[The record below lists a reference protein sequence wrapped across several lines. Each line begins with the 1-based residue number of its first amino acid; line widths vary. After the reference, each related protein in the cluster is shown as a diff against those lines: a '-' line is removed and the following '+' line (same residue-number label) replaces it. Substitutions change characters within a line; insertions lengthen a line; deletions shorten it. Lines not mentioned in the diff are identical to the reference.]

1 MACSELPLQYVLSFA
16 PLSAKDPYVLAQLR
30 NVSLSFPDKKILEDV
45 SLTIYPGD
53 SISLVGDNGVG
64 KTSLFRILKGDLA
77 PDSGEILLSR
87 GVRIGY
93 LEQDFTGM
101 VEDTRRTCMDVA
113 LEPFGPLLELEKR
126 IEHLSFELGE
136 AEGDGDRT
144 AGLLTDLGEAQQ
156 RFEVLGGYEF
166 RAKTQSILTGLGL
179 PEAFWARRV
188 SEISAG
194 QRVRLALARLLLEDH
209 DLILF
214 DEPTN
219 HLDVPA
225 REWLEGHLAGIDAAY
240 VIASHDRRFLDAVSS
255 KVANIDRGKLTLYT
269 GDYTAFRR
277 QLEQAEEEG
286 WRKYEKSRKLA
297 KKLQRQAQDY
307 QRWSD
312 AGEKKKRGA
321 ADEGFVGHK
330 AAKVMK
336 RSLVARRRMEEAVEN
351 ARTEKPFEKDEIK
364 IEFGSSRG
372 RSLVRAE
379 ELVVGY
385 SEKGPLTRELSFEL
399 AAGDRLAVLGPNG
412 SGKTALLRTVL
423 AEIPPLHGDVRVA
436 PSSKVGYFDQDNRL
450 VPPDVTSVEAIL
462 GTGRDETLVRTVM
475 GRMGIRRETVNKKV
489 EKLSSGER
497 AKVLLAR
504 IILGDN
510 NLLVLD
516 EPTNYLDI
524 ETQDVLLEAL
534 KDFPGGILFVSHDRY
549 FVEEL
554 ATGTLTPG
562 FQGVGK
568 GWI

>member
-1 MACSELPLQYVLSFA
+1 M
-16 PLSAKDPYVLAQLR
+16 LAQLR

-53 SISLVGDNGVG
+53 RISLVGENGVG
-64 KTSLFRILKGDLA
+64 KTSLLCMLKGRLV
-77 PDSGEILLSR
+77 PDSGEVSLSR

-93 LEQDFTGM
+93 LEQDFAGM
-101 VEDTRRTCMDVA
+101 EEDPGRTCMEVA
-113 LEPFGPLLELEKR
+113 LGPFGPLIELEKR
-126 IEHLSFELGE
+126 IERLSFELGE
-136 AEGDGDRT
+136 AGDRT
-144 AGLLTDLGEAQQ
+144 SGLLAELGEVQQ

-166 RAKTQSILTGLGL
+166 RARTRSTLTGLGL
-179 PEAFWARRV
+179 PDSLWERRV
-188 SEISAG
+188 SELSAG

-240 VIASHDRRFLDAVSS
+240 IVASHDRYFLDAASS
-255 KVANIDRGKLTLYT
+255 KVANIDRGRLTVYS
-269 GDYTAFRR
+269 GDYTAFRQR
-277 QLEQAEEEG
+277 LEQAEEEG
-286 WRKYEKSRKLA
+286 WHRYEKSRKLA

-312 AGEKKKRGA
+312 VGEKKKRGA
-321 ADEGFVGHK
+321 ADKGFVGHK

-336 RSLVARRRMEEAVEN
+336 RSLVARRRMEEALEN
-351 ARTEKPFEKDEIK
+351 ARTEKPFEKDAVK
-364 IEFGSSRG
+364 IEFGSSKG

-385 SEKGPLTRELSFEL
+385 TEERPLTRELSFEL
-399 AAGDRLAVLGPNG
+399 SAGDRLAVLGPNG
-412 SGKTALLRTVL
+412 CGKTALLRTL
-423 AEIPPLHGDVRVA
+423 LGEIPPLHGDVRLT

-450 VPPDVTSVEAIL
+450 VPPDVTALEAVL
-462 GTGRDETLVRTVM
+462 GTGRDETLIRTVM
-475 GRMGIRRETVNKKV
+475 GRMGMRRETVNKCV
-489 EKLSSGER
+489 ARLSSGER
-497 AKVLLAR
+497 AKVLLAG
-504 IILGDN
+504 IILGEN

-534 KDFPGGILFVSHDRY
+534 GDFPGGILFVSHDRY
-549 FVEEL
+549 FVEEF
-554 ATGTLTPG
+554 ATETLTPG
-562 FQGVGK
+562 LT
-568 GWI
+568 

>member
-1 MACSELPLQYVLSFA
+1 
-16 PLSAKDPYVLAQLR
+16 VLAQLR

-53 SISLVGDNGVG
+53 RISLVGDNGVG

-77 PDSGEILLSR
+77 PDSGEVSLFR

-93 LEQDFTGM
+93 LKQDFAGM
-101 VEDTRRTCMDVA
+101 VDDTRLTCMEVA
-113 LEPFGPLLELEKR
+113 LEPFGLLIELEKR
-126 IEHLSFELGE
+126 IEHLSLELGK
-136 AEGDGDRT
+136 AEEDGDRT

-179 PEAFWARRV
+179 PEAYWPRRV

-194 QRVRLALARLLLEDH
+194 QRMRLALARLLLEDH

-240 VIASHDRRFLDAVSS
+240 DRRFLDAVSS
-255 KVANIDRGKLTLYT
+255 KVANIDRGKLTLYS

-321 ADEGFVGHK
+321 ADKGFVGHK

-336 RSLVARRRMEEAVEN
+336 RSLVARRRMEEAVED
-351 ARTEKPFEKDEIK
+351 ARTEKPFEKDAIK
-364 IEFGSSRG
+364 IEFGSTRG

-379 ELVVGY
+379 ELVAGY
-385 SEKGPLTRELSFEL
+385 SGERPLTGEVTFELS
-399 AAGDRLAVLGPNG
+399 AGDRLAVLGPNG

-423 AEIPPLHGDVRVA
+423 GEVSPLHGDVRLA

-450 VPPDVTSVEAIL
+450 EPPDVTALEAVL
-462 GTGRDETLVRTVM
+462 GTGQDETLVRTVM

-489 EKLSSGER
+489 AKLSSGER
-497 AKVLLAR
+497 AKVLLAML
-504 IILGDN
+504 ILGDN

-554 ATGTLTPG
+554 ATETMTPG
-562 FQGVGK
+562 FQRVEK
-568 GWI
+568 G